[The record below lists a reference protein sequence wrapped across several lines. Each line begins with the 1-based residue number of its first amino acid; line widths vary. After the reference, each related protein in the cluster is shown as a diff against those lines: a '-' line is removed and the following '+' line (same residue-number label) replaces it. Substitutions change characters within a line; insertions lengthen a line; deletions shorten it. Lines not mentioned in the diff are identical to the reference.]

1 MRDIMKRLLLASA
14 ALAVAAV
21 GSAANAAEPVA
32 VTVNGFFVV
41 GMGYTDSDFAVFN
54 RNNNASRTTDDFGLF
69 RDGEIRFNFRG
80 TSDNGLTFR
89 GRVDLEA
96 GGARPGIDRSFAGV
110 VGAFGSVDIGTLPG
124 RHASYGLSTG
134 NLVTLS
140 GHAGVY
146 DTFFQAGPVPTNNRF
161 ARSLTL
167 QYQTPSI
174 AGFIA
179 GVSYSPSYTAART
192 GADYIFGGD
201 DLISVGLNYQASFG
215 NGIGLTLAGGYDYI
229 NENSARIANPTP
241 FANGTDSQDAFT
253 ASILGSFSGFRL
265 GLLWKENLGPLDSED
280 WMVNADYKTG
290 PWTFG
295 LGYVLAD
302 FSGPGAA
309 DTDTFAGWLT
319 YALAPGVTVGTSIHH
334 IDQSGAGGASGT
346 SGYVMMGL
354 SF

>member
-1 MRDIMKRLLLASA
+1 MKRLLLASA

-21 GSAANAAEPVA
+21 GSTANAAEPVA

-41 GMGYTDSDFAVFN
+41 GMGYTDSEFTVFN
-54 RNNNASRTTDDFGLF
+54 RNNNPGVATDDFGLF

-89 GRVDLEA
+89 GRVDLET
-96 GGARPGIDRSFAGV
+96 GGARPGIDRSYAGI
-110 VGAFGSVDIGTLPG
+110 VGAFGSIDIGTLPG

-161 ARSLTL
+161 QRSMTL

-192 GADYIFGGD
+192 GPDYAFGGD
-201 DLISVGLNYQASFG
+201 DLVSVGLNYQASFG

-229 NENSARIANPTP
+229 NDNSATDSP
-241 FANGTDSQDAFT
+241 FGNQFDSQDGFT
-253 ASILGSFSGFRL
+253 ASALGSFAGFRL
-265 GLLWKENLGPLDSED
+265 GLLWKEALGGTDSDD
-280 WMVNADYKTG
+280 WMINADYKTG

-295 LGYVLAD
+295 LGYVLSE
-302 FSGPGAA
+302 FSTPAIGDR
-309 DTDTFAGWLT
+309 DTYAGWLT

-334 IDQSGAGGASGT
+334 IDESGPGGPSGT